1 MSVGT
6 ATYVNNISLDK
17 AERRTAGEIFTIS
30 FTPILFLSVVF
41 APSRPFF
48 FLIFFPT
55 FNGGGG
61 DAVSRRAFYNFVSPP
76 TVWRGPPPPPD
87 PKDPPFLFDGSNNLT
102 SRVGVNYRPNVVDYI
117 GR

>member
-1 MSVGT
+1 
-6 ATYVNNISLDK
+6 VNHISLETVFNK

-61 DAVSRRAFYNFVSPP
+61 DAVSRRAFYNFVSPTNCMEEDHLHHQTQKILP
-76 TVWRGPPPPPD
+76 L
-87 PKDPPFLFDGSNNLT
+87 FLM
-102 SRVGVNYRPNVVDYI
+102 VVTI
-117 GR
+117 